1 MAKTELIEQAKGFYQ
16 KLGRWQK
23 VTIFSVLGVLVLGIG
38 MLLYSTREKKEYAI
52 LFTDLDE
59 KSASSIVEN
68 LKSRQVDYQID
79 DEGKTILVAKETVYD
94 ERMELAKEGLPA
106 EGGVGYEIFDK
117 TNLGMS
123 EFVQKLNYRRA
134 LEGELARTISA
145 MDEIKTAKVNI
156 TIPEKTLFEKDK
168 KEPTA
173 AITLFFK
180 NGRGSDRVSIIGIQN
195 LVASSVEG
203 LLPGAVTVVDHR
215 GKILSPEPLDDK
227 SVAGMTSKQYM
238 QQREVEENI
247 TQKVQTLLD
256 GVLGYGNSEVRVSAE
271 LDFTQSDK
279 TITDFDPEKQV
290 VRSEQNITDNSKSS
304 DSLSYPAVNMEK
316 GVSNQIAN
324 YEISKT
330 VERVIEGV
338 GNVKR
343 LTVAVLINGTNKI
356 TTHSDGT
363 QTSQYIKRTNEEI
376 NKLTDIV
383 KNAVGFDPTRND
395 QVYVEN
401 IPFETQLTNQNLI
414 TKKPVAWYQDKDN
427 WQLFA
432 LIVVMM
438 LTVLMIYRLLQS
450 KYVKERFRIAMALPK
465 DVTIEDEIE
474 EDELEEEEDELE
486 DIDFG
491 DEDLLLMPA
500 ELPEQLLLDGERS
513 ETSLEDFDETM
524 NTEEDMDLAALASTS
539 QDDVP
544 ELTEENLLKLEIKH
558 KVEDYVTDEPL
569 EAVKLVRM
577 LLAQDVGA
585 I

>member
-145 MDEIKTAKVNI
+145 MNEIKTAKVNI

-330 VERVIEGV
+330 VQRVIEGV

-474 EDELEEEEDELE
+474 EDELEEAEDELE

-539 QDDVP
+539 QEDVP

>member
-474 EDELEEEEDELE
+474 EDELEEAEDELE

-539 QDDVP
+539 QEDVP

>member
-16 KLGRWQK
+16 KLGKWQK
-23 VTIFSVLGVLVLGIG
+23 VTIFSVLGVLVLGIAL
-38 MLLYSTREKKEYAI
+38 LLYSTREKKEYAI

-59 KSASSIVEN
+59 KSAASIVEN

-79 DEGKTILVAKETVYD
+79 DEGKTILVTKETVYD

-180 NGRGSDRVSIIGIQN
+180 NGQGSDRVSIVGIQN

-227 SVAGMTSKQYM
+227 SVTGMTSKQYM

-279 TITDFDPEKQV
+279 TITDFDPEEQV

-330 VERVIEGV
+330 VQRVIDGV
-338 GNVKR
+338 GSVKR

-356 TTHSDGT
+356 TTHADGT
-363 QTSQYIKRTNEEI
+363 QTSQYVKRTNEEI

-401 IPFETQLTNQNLI
+401 IPFETQLTDQNLV

-465 DVTIEDEIE
+465 SVAIE
-474 EDELEEEEDELE
+474 EEAEEEELEEEEDELE

-539 QDDVP
+539 QEDVP

-558 KVEDYVTDEPL
+558 KVEDYVTDEPM

-577 LLAQDVGA
+577 LLAQDIGA

>member
-474 EDELEEEEDELE
+474 EDELEEAEDELE

-524 NTEEDMDLAALASTS
+524 NAEEDMDLAALASTS
-539 QDDVP
+539 QEDVP